1 MSLATIMSSITTSA
15 RVVAA
20 IQSCLTVAAHV
31 TTGDRVVIRAMD
43 DVQAAN
49 CRRLVVEAFRRRGL
63 SVCPSQPRHASELVS
78 GPAVDVVAETV
89 VTLVAPVM
97 KIVRPT

>member
-1 MSLATIMSSITTSA
+1 MNLFPDLW
-15 RVVAA
+15 
-20 IQSCLTVAAHV
+20 QSCLTVAAHL

-63 SVCPSQPRHASELVS
+63 SVCPFQPRHASEVS
-78 GPAVDVVAETV
+78 WGPAVDVVADIDETFV
-89 VTLVAPVM
+89 SPDLQ
-97 KIVRPT
+97 IVRLV